1 MANLKLTLDDFE
13 SNDFE
18 LLAIHTNLKDFKLS
32 FLINLKLNVLLA
44 KNENEI
50 TIKSNDG
57 IGKFSRFSY
66 DDFNQDITWELIKNQ
81 TNFNSN
87 KQNVGFF
94 NEDNITM
101 NLIPELKTADYL
113 LKIDNIDFSFK
124 SEEVIQQI
132 NKIPNISTVYKVETN
147 HLKSINNLIF

>member
-18 LLAIHTNLKDFKLS
+18 LIAIHTNLKDFKLT
-32 FLINLKLNVLLA
+32 FLINLKLHVLLA
-44 KNENEI
+44 RNDNEI

-57 IGKFSRFSY
+57 TGKFSRFSY
-66 DDFNQDITWELIKNQ
+66 DDLKHDITWELIKNQ

-94 NEDNITM
+94 EEDSITM

-113 LKIDNIDFSFK
+113 LKIDNVDAGFK
-124 SEEVIQQI
+124 CEKIIQNI
-132 NKIPNISTVYKVETN
+132 STIPNISTVYKVETDN
-147 HLKSINNLIF
+147 LKSINNLIF

>member
-44 KNENEI
+44 KNDNEI
-50 TIKSNDG
+50 TITSNNG
-57 IGKFSRFSY
+57 TGRFSRFSY
-66 DDFNQDITWELIKNQ
+66 DDLKQDITWELIKNQ

-87 KQNVGFF
+87 KENTGFF
-94 NEDNITM
+94 VEDSITM

-113 LKIDNIDFSFK
+113 LKIDNVEPGFK
-124 SEEVIQQI
+124 SEEIIQNI
-132 NKIPNISTVYKVETN
+132 STISNISTVYKVETDN
-147 HLKSINNLIF
+147 LKSINNLIF

>member
-44 KNENEI
+44 KNENEV
-50 TIKSNDG
+50 TIKSSNG
-57 IGKFSRFSY
+57 TGKFSRFSY
-66 DDFNQDITWELIKNQ
+66 DDLNQDITWELIKNQ

-87 KQNVGFF
+87 KQNIGFF
-94 NEDNITM
+94 NEDRISM
-101 NLIPELKTADYL
+101 NLIPELKTTDYL
-113 LKIDNIDFSFK
+113 LKIDNVEASFK
-124 SEEVIQQI
+124 SDKIIQNI
-132 NKIPNISTVYKVETN
+132 STIPNISTVYRVETN
-147 HLKSINNLIF
+147 NLKSINNLIF

>member
-32 FLINLKLNVLLA
+32 FLINLKLNILLA

-50 TIKSNDG
+50 TIKSSNG
-57 IGKFSRFSY
+57 TGKFSRFSY
-66 DDFNQDITWELIKNQ
+66 DDLNQDITWELIKNQ

-87 KQNVGFF
+87 KQNIGFF
-94 NEDNITM
+94 NEDRISM
-101 NLIPELKTADYL
+101 NLIPELKTTDYL
-113 LKIDNIDFSFK
+113 LKIDNVEASFK
-124 SEEVIQQI
+124 SDKIIQNI
-132 NKIPNISTVYKVETN
+132 STIPNISTVYRVETN
-147 HLKSINNLIF
+147 NLKSINNLIF

>member
-50 TIKSNDG
+50 TIKSSNG
-57 IGKFSRFSY
+57 TGKFSRFSY
-66 DDFNQDITWELIKNQ
+66 DDLNQDITWELIKNQ

-87 KQNVGFF
+87 KQNIGFF
-94 NEDNITM
+94 NEDRISM
-101 NLIPELKTADYL
+101 NLIPELKTTDYL
-113 LKIDNIDFSFK
+113 LKIDNVEASFK
-124 SEEVIQQI
+124 SDKIIQNI
-132 NKIPNISTVYKVETN
+132 STIPNISTVYRVETN
-147 HLKSINNLIF
+147 NLKSINNLIF

>member
-44 KNENEI
+44 KNDNEI
-50 TIKSNDG
+50 TIKSSDG
-57 IGKFSRFSY
+57 TGKFSRFSY
-66 DDFNQDITWELIKNQ
+66 DDLKQDITWELIKNQ

-87 KQNVGFF
+87 KNNVGFF
-94 NEDNITM
+94 EEDSIVNTV
-101 NLIPELKTADYL
+101 NGVTKGTLVTA
-113 LKIDNIDFSFK
+113 
-124 SEEVIQQI
+124 
-132 NKIPNISTVYKVETN
+132 
-147 HLKSINNLIF
+147 

>member
-44 KNENEI
+44 KNDNEI
-50 TIKSNDG
+50 TITSNNG
-57 IGKFSRFSY
+57 TGRFSRFSY
-66 DDFNQDITWELIKNQ
+66 DDLKQDITWELIKNQ

-87 KQNVGFF
+87 KENIGFF
-94 NEDNITM
+94 VEDSITM
-101 NLIPELKTADYL
+101 NLISELKTADYL
-113 LKIDNIDFSFK
+113 LKIDNVEPGFK
-124 SEEVIQQI
+124 SEEIIQNI
-132 NKIPNISTVYKVETN
+132 STISNISTVYKVETDN
-147 HLKSINNLIF
+147 LKSINNLIF

>member
-1 MANLKLTLDDFE
+1 MANLKLTLEDFE

-44 KNENEI
+44 KNDDEI
-50 TIKSNDG
+50 SIKSNDG
-57 IGKFSRFSY
+57 TGKFSRFSY
-66 DDFNQDITWELIKNQ
+66 DDLKQDVTWELIKNQ

-94 NEDNITM
+94 KEDSITM
-101 NLIPELKTADYL
+101 NLIPELKTVDYL
-113 LKIDNIDFSFK
+113 LKIDNVEPGFNC
-124 SEEVIQQI
+124 EQI
-132 NKIPNISTVYKVETN
+132 IHNISTISNISTVYKVETE

>member
-44 KNENEI
+44 KNDNEI

-57 IGKFSRFSY
+57 TGKFSRFSF
-66 DDFNQDITWELIKNQ
+66 DDLKQDITWELIKNQ
-81 TNFNSN
+81 THFNSN

-94 NEDNITM
+94 EEDNITM

-113 LKIDNIDFSFK
+113 LKIDNVEPNFK
-124 SEEVIQQI
+124 SEEIIQNI
-132 NKIPNISTVYKVETN
+132 STIPNVSTVYKVDTDN
-147 HLKSINNLIF
+147 LKSINNLIF

>member
-32 FLINLKLNVLLA
+32 YLINLKLNVLLA
-44 KNENEI
+44 KNDNEI

-57 IGKFSRFSY
+57 TGKFSRFSY
-66 DDFNQDITWELIKNQ
+66 DDLKQDITWELIKNQ

-94 NEDNITM
+94 TEDSITM
-101 NLIPELKTADYL
+101 NLIPELKKCRL
-113 LKIDNIDFSFK
+113 FIKNR
-124 SEEVIQQI
+124 
-132 NKIPNISTVYKVETN
+132 
-147 HLKSINNLIF
+147 